1 MCDWTA
7 APLLPIGNPHFNPSR
22 SLARRIDSAYSVA
35 ADLEVVSVSDQRA
48 VFAVDLGGT
57 RMRGALIT
65 PEGGVLM
72 RDAVPTQASRGE
84 PAAMRR
90 LAGLLERM
98 TAAMP
103 SVQVVGIGMALA
115 GPIDPVAA
123 TVHNPPNLPTWNG
136 TSPTADLTA
145 NVGLPAWVHND
156 ASLAALGEYVYGIGR
171 GMRDL
176 VMVTLGTG
184 VGGGLVL
191 DGRVY
196 GGIRGFAGEI
206 GHLVVEPAG
215 PLCPCGGVGCLEV
228 MASGTALARMARERL
243 ERGEESVVRSMV
255 RGDVNRVRAETLVR
269 AEARSDRLAGE
280 VLREGGRYLGVG
292 VASLRS
298 VLDPEMIVIGGGVAS
313 NSHIFWPAMAA
324 SARAHG
330 MRGDKSTLPVTP
342 TVLGDDAGLLGAAA
356 MAWGELGVG
365 PSYLK

>member
-1 MCDWTA
+1 M
-7 APLLPIGNPHFNPSR
+7 
-22 SLARRIDSAYSVA
+22 
-35 ADLEVVSVSDQRA
+35 ADQQA
-48 VFAVDLGGT
+48 VFAVDIGGT
-57 RMRGALIT
+57 RMRGALVS
-65 PEGGVLM
+65 PAGDVLA

-98 TAAMP
+98 TATLP
-103 SVQVVGIGMALA
+103 GVEVTGIGMALA
-115 GPIDPVAA
+115 GPVDPVAA
-123 TVHNPPNLPTWNG
+123 TVHNPPNLPTWDG
-136 TSPTADLTA
+136 ASPTADLSA
-145 NVGLPAWVHND
+145 NCGIPAWVHND
-156 ASLAALGEYVYGIGR
+156 ASLAALGEYVYGMGR
-171 GMRDL
+171 GMSNL

-191 DGRVY
+191 DGKLY
-196 GGIRGFAGEI
+196 GGLRGFAGEI
-206 GHLVVEPAG
+206 GHLVVEPGG
-215 PLCPCGGVGCLEV
+215 PPCPCGGCGCLEV

-243 ERGEESVVRSMV
+243 EVGEESVVLSMA
-255 RGDVNRVRAETLVR
+255 RGDISRVRAETLVR
-269 AEARSDRLAGE
+269 AEARGDKLASE
-280 VLREGGRYLGVG
+280 VLRMGGSYLGVG

-324 SARAHG
+324 SARKHG
-330 MRGDKSTLPVTP
+330 MRGDKATLPVTP

>member
-1 MCDWTA
+1 MWTRLCA
-7 APLLPIGNPHFNPSR
+7 IIAQRPLCYNLGNAVATR
-22 SLARRIDSAYSVA
+22 LDSAYSEVA
-35 ADLEVVSVSDQRA
+35 DEEEPSVSDNRA

-57 RMRGALIT
+57 RMRGALIA
-65 PEGGVLM
+65 PDGAVLM

-90 LAGLLERM
+90 LAGLLHRM
-98 TAAMP
+98 SAATP
-103 SVQVVGIGMALA
+103 GVEVVGIGMALA
-115 GPIDPVAA
+115 GPVDPVAA

-136 TSPTADLTA
+136 TSPTSDLSV

-156 ASLAALGEYVYGIGR
+156 ASLAALGEYVYGIG
-171 GMRDL
+171 GDVRDL

-191 DGRVY
+191 DGKVY
-196 GGIRGFAGEI
+196 GGLRGFAGEI
-206 GHLVVEPAG
+206 GHMVVEPDG
-215 PLCPCGGVGCLEV
+215 PACPCGGRGCLEV

-243 ERGEESVVRSMV
+243 EAGEESIVRGMV
-255 RGDVNRVRAETLVR
+255 RGDVSRVRAETLVR
-269 AEARSDRLAGE
+269 AEARADRLAGE

-298 VLDPEMIVIGGGVAS
+298 LLDPEMVIIGGGVAS
-313 NSHIFWPAMAA
+313 NSHIFWPEMAA
-324 SARAHG
+324 AARIHG
-330 MRGDKSTLPVTP
+330 MRGDKASLPVTP